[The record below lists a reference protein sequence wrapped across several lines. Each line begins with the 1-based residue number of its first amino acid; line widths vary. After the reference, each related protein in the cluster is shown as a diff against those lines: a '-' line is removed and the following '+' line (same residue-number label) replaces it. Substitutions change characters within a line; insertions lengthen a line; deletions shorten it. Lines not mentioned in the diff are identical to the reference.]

1 VNILLVGQRWFDDQ
15 TLAIELRR
23 SGFRCDFAIN
33 LKDARRM
40 LKSNRVDLVLCKAIL
55 PDGTGFG
62 LAKTLEG
69 HPVSA
74 FIMLEL
80 DDGHLWMPA
89 IDNGR
94 DCIGRVALSPDK
106 FKRLLEDFSDPLRY
120 FTPAEPPTSEFR
132 EFHVSHR
139 SSTPGKRRKARK
151 SPSLVP
157 A

>member
-1 VNILLVGQRWFDDQ
+1 VNVLLVGQRWFDDQ

-23 SGFRCDFAIN
+23 SGFRCDFASN

-55 PDGTGFG
+55 PDGTGVG

-89 IDNGR
+89 IDNGQ

-106 FKRLLEDFSDPLRY
+106 FIRLLEDFADPLQH
-120 FTPAEPPTSEFR
+120 FTSAEPPIR
-132 EFHVSHR
+132 EFQKSNVSHR
-139 SSTPGKRRKARK
+139 SSPTEKLRKPHK
-151 SPSLVP
+151 SRSLVL

>member
-1 VNILLVGQRWFDDQ
+1 VNVLLVCQQWSDDQ

-23 SGFRCDFAIN
+23 SGFRCDFASN

-40 LKSNRVDLVLCKAIL
+40 LKSVRVDLVLCKAIL
-55 PDGTGFG
+55 TDGTGFG

-89 IDNGR
+89 IDNGQ

-106 FKRLLEDFSDPLRY
+106 FIRLLEDFADPLRH
-120 FTPAEPPTSEFR
+120 FTSAEPPIR
-132 EFHVSHR
+132 ELQKSNVLHR
-139 SSTPGKRRKARK
+139 SSPTEKHRKPRK
-151 SPSLVP
+151 SRSLVL